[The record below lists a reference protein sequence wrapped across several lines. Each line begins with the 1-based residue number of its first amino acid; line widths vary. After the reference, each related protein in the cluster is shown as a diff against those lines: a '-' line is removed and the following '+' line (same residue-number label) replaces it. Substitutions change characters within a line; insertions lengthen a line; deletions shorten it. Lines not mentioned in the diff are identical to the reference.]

1 MKRRRARL
9 ALFLAILVVGGT
21 LAGKSIIGRRPFRHL
36 DAAGI
41 SAVRVGLYPPDTEF
55 DLTREEIEALIPLL
69 REVVTYRRDDTFRKY
84 AGQAVIFTLTGT
96 DGTQTT
102 VQAYNPFLVIDGAG
116 YRTKYAPCE
125 ALNRFGHNLPE
136 R

>member
-1 MKRRRARL
+1 MKTSRTLL
-9 ALFLAILVVGGT
+9 ALCLAILVIGGV
-21 LAGKSIIGRRPFRHL
+21 LAGKSMIGKHPFKHL
-36 DAAGI
+36 DAAEI

-69 REVVTYRRDDTFRKY
+69 RKVVTYRRDDTFREY

-102 VQAYNPFLVIDGAG
+102 VQAYNPFIVIDGAG

-125 ALNRFGHNLPE
+125 ALNRFGNYPPS